1 MAEYPNSQ
9 LNLLEAIHGLTLT
22 AERCPEAPG
31 LRVTLVQTGS
41 PGCGGERGL
50 VVYRG
55 AARDNLAP
63 PAAADAHRRDHLTRR
78 LAD

>member
-31 LRVTLVQTGS
+31 TRV
-41 PGCGGERGL
+41 
-50 VVYRG
+50 
-55 AARDNLAP
+55 P
-63 PAAADAHRRDHLTRR
+63 PALTRR